1 MTASPTIL
9 DCISAPHCWAPW
21 FKNPDTWRSWLAFVS
36 VLFGLALSEDDLAT
50 FRACTG
56 RLEPRRGGYNEAW
69 LICGRRGGKSFILA
83 LVACYLAIFKDWRQ
97 YLSPGEVGMVK
108 VIACDRRQARV
119 IHRYCRAL
127 LIRVPPLAQLVA
139 RDGDDEIELTNG
151 ISIEIQTASF
161 RSVRGFTIIAGLL
174 DEISFWRNEESANPG
189 QEILDA
195 IRPAM
200 ATVPGAMLLAAS
212 SPYARRGVL
221 FDAYRRHYAKDDAP
235 ALVWKAPTRVMNPTV
250 PQQIVDEAIERDP
263 ASAAAEY
270 QAEFRSDIEAF
281 ISRDAIDAVTIAG
294 RRELLPQPGTAYLG
308 FVDPSGGSADAMTI
322 SVAHRS
328 RDGVAVLDALR
339 ERRPP
344 FSPEAVVAEFAALL
358 DDYRVH
364 RVMGDRYAG
373 EWPREQFR
381 KHGIEYQT
389 SEKNKSEIYLD
400 TLPLINSGKVELL
413 DNPRLMA
420 QLCGLER
427 RTSRAGK
434 DSIDHGAGAHDDIAN
449 SAAGALLLAAGK
461 RSALILSSSALQRG
475 FARMPPRNRFVEQ
488 RRDRFARVM

>member
-1 MTASPTIL
+1 VTAVTIL
-9 DCISAPHCWAPW
+9 DCISAPQCWAPW
-21 FKNPDTWRSWLAFVS
+21 LKNPATWAPWLAFLRA
-36 VLFGLALSEDDLAT
+36 LFALPLSEDDLAT

-56 RLEPRRGGYNEAW
+56 RLEPRRGGYTEAW

-83 LVACYLAIFKDWRQ
+83 VIAVFLAVFRDWRQ

-127 LIRVPPLAQLVA
+127 LTKVPAIAQLVA

-161 RSVRGFTIIAGLL
+161 RSVRGFTVIATLL
-174 DEISFWRNEESANPG
+174 DEIAFWRTEESANPDE
-189 QEILDA
+189 EILAA

-212 SPYARRGVL
+212 SPYAKRGVL
-221 FDAYRRHYAKDDAP
+221 WDTFRRHYGHDAP
-235 ALVWKAPTRVMNPTV
+235 PLVWRAATRVMNPTV
-250 PQQIVDEAIERDP
+250 PQQIIDEATERDP

-281 ISRDAIDAVTIAG
+281 VAREAIDAVTIAN
-294 RRELLPQPGTAYLG
+294 RRELLPEPGTAYLG
-308 FVDPSGGSADAMTI
+308 FVDPSGGSADSMTLAI
-322 SVAHRS
+322 AHRS
-328 RDGVAVLDALR
+328 RDGIAVLDLIR

-344 FSPEAVVAEFAALL
+344 FNPTAVVAEFAALL

-364 RVMGDRYAG
+364 RVTGDHYAG

-434 DSIDHGAGAHDDIAN
+434 DTIDHGPGAHDDIAN
-449 SAAGALLLAAGK
+449 SAAGALLLAAGR
-461 RSALILSSSALQRG
+461 RSPLILSGEQLQRI
-475 FARMPPRNRFVEQ
+475 AQMPQRNRFAPSNTT
-488 RRDRFARVM
+488 RSRFARVM